1 MEDLLQADVEVSLM
15 KLSANKIGTPE
26 VREQELPDSSNDM
39 LKELRDY
46 HKYRHGLVVLDGVVT
61 YKWRVVIPEKLRARV
76 LETLHAA
83 VSGMINGTERF
94 LAEHNHRYIMRKWKQ
109 CAGPVTCVRNSPSQ
123 PAGKPHHPPCTLSRC

>member
-1 MEDLLQADVEVSLM
+1 MDDLLQADVEVSLM

-46 HKYRHGLVVLDGVVT
+46 HKYRHGLVVLDGLVT

-76 LETLHAA
+76 LETACCS
-83 VSGMINGTERF
+83 VRDDQSGRAF
-94 LAEHNHRYIMRKWKQ
+94 LGQ
-109 CAGPVTCVRNSPSQ
+109 T
-123 PAGKPHHPPCTLSRC
+123 